1 MSKTL
6 IEQLDEFVA
15 AWKQR
20 VPADR
25 RAAIVSP
32 DQNGAILD
40 VSAPLRNGP
49 VVATFYRDGFEGLPL
64 GQAHLMSFELIPL
77 APLNPLRQLQGM
89 NAGAP

>member
-25 RAAIVSP
+25 RAAIVPP

-40 VSAPLRNGP
+40 VSAPLRSGP
-49 VVATFYRDGFEGLPL
+49 VVAAFYRDGFEGCSP
-64 GQAHLMSFELIPL
+64 SSKRNSIVI
-77 APLNPLRQLQGM
+77 LRTRARILSPSGM
-89 NAGAP
+89 NGE